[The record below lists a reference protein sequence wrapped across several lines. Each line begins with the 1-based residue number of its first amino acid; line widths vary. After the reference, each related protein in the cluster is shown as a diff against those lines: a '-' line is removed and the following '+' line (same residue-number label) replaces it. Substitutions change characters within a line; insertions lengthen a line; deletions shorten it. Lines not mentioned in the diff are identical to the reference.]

1 MKQKIMFCILL
12 MLLSSVDV
20 ALAKGK
26 KKKARK
32 VQRTEMY
39 EEIDN
44 FDFLYSNDYN
54 VNMSFATTDDILSQ
68 ATSFIGTRY
77 RSGSKGPYAFDCSG
91 FTSYVYGQNNIS
103 IGCSSRDQYARNI
116 PIRTEEMQPGDLVFF
131 TSPNSGRGVGHVGII
146 MDYDPIDNSFTFI
159 HASSKGGV
167 KISHS
172 TDGNYMRRYIGVR
185 RVAK

>member
-1 MKQKIMFCILL
+1 MKQKIIFCILL

-44 FDFLYSNDYN
+44 FDFLYSNDYD
-54 VNMSFATTDDILSQ
+54 VNMSFASTDDILSQ

-77 RSGSKGPYAFDCSG
+77 RLGNRDHTPSTARASPVMSMVRTTSRLVVPPVTSMPATSPSARRRCSP
-91 FTSYVYGQNNIS
+91 
-103 IGCSSRDQYARNI
+103 AA
-116 PIRTEEMQPGDLVFF
+116 MVFF
-131 TSPNSGRGVGHVGII
+131 TSPHSGRGVGHVGII
-146 MDYDPIDNSFTFI
+146 MDYNPIDNSFTFI